1 MEREIRLQSMI
12 EREKELRMMGF
23 VPYNISG
30 IQAGIQFGHAVV
42 EYSVDYGNSSK
53 YIDYAK
59 NYKTFIIL
67 NGGTTN
73 SNKEGKYYG
82 SMDQTLETIKSLG
95 CIEVSE
101 FREPDLNDSLSAFVF
116 IADEVLFDHYAYPML
131 EEYQSIRYNNEYT
144 SRIETNSIDLS
155 DDFPI
160 TQILNSTFNH
170 REKVYEQYAK
180 DYMEIIGGEARYEI
194 KKILKSARLANN

>member
-1 MEREIRLQSMI
+1 MDKETRLQSMI
-12 EREKELRMMGF
+12 DRPKEFRMMGF

-42 EYSVDYGNSSK
+42 EYSIDYGNSSK

-73 SNKEGKYYG
+73 SNKESKYYG

-101 FREPDLNDSLSAFVF
+101 FREPDLNDGLSAFVF
-116 IADEVLFDHYAYPML
+116 IADEKLFDHYAYPML
-131 EEYQSIRYNNEYT
+131 EEYQFIRYNDEYR
-144 SRIETNSIDLS
+144 SGIETNKFNTNSVSPISIVNAVM
-155 DDFPI
+155 I
-160 TQILNSTFNH
+160 NK
-170 REKVYEQYAK
+170 EKVYEQYAK